1 MPDGSDPFGRPT
13 RRSSRLTDE
22 ETARRMLETGVSA
35 VHSTGLQLSFD
46 LVSLEALIDTANVS
60 RSAVYRR
67 WPTKAHYFADL
78 LLELAGSTHP
88 ATAAY
93 SQSTVERACDV
104 AEAFI
109 DMLRTPEGRKQ
120 VVVEMCRQGALE
132 NYNSIRKGHE
142 WATYVALQAT
152 MLSLPPELDL
162 ESRIRAA
169 LRRSEDNFVERMSAF
184 YLSMVDVVGYNL
196 RSISGV
202 TFETVAT
209 MGAAV
214 VEGLAINTTI
224 IPEISDTVFTA
235 DSFNTGIEAE
245 WSMPALG
252 FASILLALI
261 EPKSP
266 EIDWDDERIEKS
278 RARLREIRQR
288 AAKDSEA

>member
-1 MPDGSDPFGRPT
+1 MADGSDPFGRPT

-35 VHSTGLQLSFD
+35 VHSAGLQLSFD
-46 LVSLEALIDTANVS
+46 LVSLEALIESADVS

-78 LLELAGSTHP
+78 LLELAGNTHP
-88 ATAAY
+88 AAAAY
-93 SQSTVERACDV
+93 SASTVETACDV

-109 DMLRTPEGRKQ
+109 DMLRSPEGRRQ

-132 NYNSIRKGHE
+132 NYNSIRTGHE

-224 IPEISDTVFTA
+224 IPEISETTFEA
-235 DSFNTGIEAE
+235 DPFDVGMTSA

-252 FASILLALI
+252 LTSILLALI
-261 EPKSP
+261 EPQQP
-266 EIDWDDERIEKS
+266 NINWDDERIEVS
-278 RARLREIRQR
+278 RMKLREIRAR
-288 AAKDSEA
+288 AVLESN

>member
-1 MPDGSDPFGRPT
+1 MTDSADPFGRPT
-13 RRSSRLTDE
+13 RRSPRLTDE

-46 LVSLEALIDTANVS
+46 LVSLEALIESADVS

-93 SQSTVERACDV
+93 SQSTVETACDV

-109 DMLRTPEGRKQ
+109 DMLRTPKGRKQ

-132 NYNSIRKGHE
+132 NYNSIRDGHE

-196 RSISGV
+196 RDIPGI
-202 TFETVAT
+202 TFDTLAT

-224 IPEISDTVFTA
+224 ITEISETTFEA
-235 DSFNTGIEAE
+235 DPFSAGMISP

-252 FASILLALI
+252 FTSILLALI
-261 EPKSP
+261 EPQQP
-266 EIDWDDERIEKS
+266 NINWDDERIEVS
-278 RARLREIRQR
+278 RMKLREIRAR
-288 AAKDSEA
+288 AVLESN